1 MLAGVDQMTDEL
13 ADVLF
18 SAGCDDGI
26 PFSAGGMA
34 GIGFSREVGSLEE
47 AVRSAIADVTRAGF
61 SAGRVEPADAPVF
74 AQINRGLAI
83 H

>member
-18 SAGCDDGI
+18 SAGCDDRT

-34 GIGFSREVGSLEE
+34 GIGFSREVSSLKE
-47 AVRSAIADVTRAGF
+47 AVWSAIEDVTRARF
-61 SAGRVEPADAPVF
+61 LVGRVEPADAPVF
-74 AQINRGLAI
+74 AQINRELAI